1 MAEAELC
8 LKSLYFKLDCMKQK
22 YAIIYPPC
30 HGGNFLGELL
40 TLGEDLYSCYANLI
54 ESTTADRLA
63 ACTTRYMYSG
73 DWIGNEINFRYK
85 HVSESEKIDLI
96 QGHVYTNKLSDNFR
110 IITADAFGSSDGV
123 VWVDTYKYH
132 LYNTHWG
139 IHHDEDQHYN
149 ILKNSKL
156 PILSIDMTEF
166 LNPVFPIAYYK
177 KLCYK
182 LGISPVTESASILHK
197 VWFEKR
203 VKLRQDCPVISDSL
217 RLSWSVQR
225 QKLFQEK
232 YTLQYN
238 AAVESTARNLKETY
252 HRVNGPDWPAYD
264 TSDDFFDQLP
274 LWVKQE
280 CKDFGIDWKKLSIP
294 EIHDYTQL
302 AVKHG
307 YPVDPYYQYTHIVPN
322 LLFINQHTQ

>member
-1 MAEAELC
+1 MQ
-8 LKSLYFKLDCMKQK
+8 QK

-40 TLGEDLYSCYANLI
+40 TLGEDLYSCYANLL

-63 ACTTRYMYSG
+63 ACTTRYMHSG

-96 QGHVYTNKLSDNFR
+96 QGHVSNKLLDNLR
-110 IITADAFGSSDGV
+110 IITADAFGSNAGIL
-123 VWVDTYKYH
+123 WANAGKYY
-132 LYNTHWG
+132 LFQERNGYRKG

-182 LGISPVTESASILHK
+182 LGISPVTESASQLHA
-197 VWFEKR
+197 VWVEKR
-203 VKLRQDCPVISDSL
+203 VIPHHYQCYPTISDTM
-217 RLSWSVQR
+217 RLEWSTER
-225 QKLFQEK
+225 QKVL
-232 YTLQYN
+232 LDRHILAYN
-238 AAVESTARNLKETY
+238 TAVENKVKTLKETY
-252 HRVNGPDWPAYD
+252 HNIKGPDWPEYS
-264 TSDDFFDQLP
+264 TSDNFFDQLP
-274 LWVKQE
+274 LWVKKE
-280 CKDFGIDWKKLSIP
+280 CEEFGIDWKKLSIP
-294 EIHDYTQL
+294 EIYDYTQL

-322 LLFINQHTQ
+322 LLFINQHTP